1 MKGVSGAPNWIYT
14 LQDHNLSFCLLLT
27 PIKEANFDL
36 YILEMSDNF
45 NARTEQFNF
54 NVFHVKSDFTK
65 SYSKEK
71 CKVTVPVSKV

>member
-36 YILEMSDNF
+36 YILEMS
-45 NARTEQFNF
+45 EQFNF
-54 NVFHVKSDFTK
+54 TVFHVKSDFTK